1 VGNAPTLIDVI
12 SATPSLK
19 KRRQNISL
27 KQPMDVD
34 DDDDSQ
40 IARRI
45 HLLSRRQEASRLDG
59 PIFFHLVPNTENK
72 RNP

>member
-1 VGNAPTLIDVI
+1 MLIDVI
-12 SATPSLK
+12 SGTPSRK

-34 DDDDSQ
+34 DDDDDDDVDSQ

-45 HLLSRRQEASRLDG
+45 DLLSSRQEG
-59 PIFFHLVPNTENK
+59 
-72 RNP
+72 

>member
-1 VGNAPTLIDVI
+1 MLIDVI
-12 SATPSLK
+12 SGTPSLK

-34 DDDDSQ
+34 DDDDVDSQ

-45 HLLSRRQEASRLDG
+45 DLLSSSQEASRLDG
-59 PIFFHLVPNTENK
+59 PKIFHLVPNTENK
-72 RNP
+72 RNL

>member
-1 VGNAPTLIDVI
+1 MLIDVI
-12 SATPSLK
+12 SGTPSLK

-34 DDDDSQ
+34 DDDDDVDSQ

-45 HLLSRRQEASRLDG
+45 DLLSSRQEG
-59 PIFFHLVPNTENK
+59 
-72 RNP
+72 

>member
-1 VGNAPTLIDVI
+1 MLIDVI
-12 SATPSLK
+12 SGTPSLK

-34 DDDDSQ
+34 DDDDDVDSQ

-45 HLLSRRQEASRLDG
+45 DLLSSRQEASRLDG

>member
-1 VGNAPTLIDVI
+1 MLIDVI
-12 SATPSLK
+12 SGTPSLK

-34 DDDDSQ
+34 DDDDVDSQ

-45 HLLSRRQEASRLDG
+45 DLLSSSQEASRLDG
-59 PIFFHLVPNTENK
+59 PKFFHLVPNTENK

>member
-1 VGNAPTLIDVI
+1 MLIDVI
-12 SATPSLK
+12 SGTPSLK

-34 DDDDSQ
+34 DDDDDVDSG

>member
-1 VGNAPTLIDVI
+1 MLIDVI

-34 DDDDSQ
+34 DDDDDDVDSQ

-45 HLLSRRQEASRLDG
+45 DLLSSRQEASRLDG